1 MESNSTNVTAPR
13 WHAFNQAL
21 LDVGLD
27 AIEGLPDDLIEWIR
41 LEAPGSDL
49 LWVESAEEQFSESFL
64 RSPVLAVDLA
74 HEQLVEAVR
83 SALRDLPF
91 PHGSEGWAFS
101 SLTGQ
106 RLNWGESINQL
117 RGTLD
122 GWARL
127 ALIAA
132 AEADHCSDVCCSTLV
147 AMTAVWDPIQGGDET

>member
-1 MESNSTNVTAPR
+1 MNLMESNSTNATTPNWR
-13 WHAFNQAL
+13 AFNQAL

-41 LEAPGSDL
+41 LEAPGSEL
-49 LWVESAEEQFSESFL
+49 LWVEGAHEEFCECFPG
-64 RSPVLAVDLA
+64 SPALAVDLA

-91 PHGSEGWAFS
+91 PHGSEGWAYS

-106 RLNWGESINQL
+106 LLNWGESINQL
-117 RGTLD
+117 RGNLD
-122 GWARL
+122 GWARR

-132 AEADHCSDVCCSTLV
+132 AESDGRDGRLSSPRGSRSL
-147 AMTAVWDPIQGGDET
+147 AR